1 MNKINKLNFIIGT
14 NIIESEKHIFYML
27 ESIEKIFEKFPSF
40 NFIFKTSFD
49 KANRTSYQSY
59 RGLGFDKSIKIFE
72 DIKKNYDVKLL
83 TDIHETWQV
92 EPISNTVDYLQ
103 IPSLLCRQT
112 DLLKEVSKFNK
123 PIHLKKGQF
132 TDCNTMH
139 EARKKL
145 RSFGHNEKIIL
156 CERGNTYGYNDIIV
170 DPRNL
175 IRLKSND
182 NLVSFDIT
190 HCLQKP
196 SYLDNDNVLKTSGN
210 REYFELMGKIG
221 IVSGVDYLF
230 MEFHDNPSL
239 ALCEKDTQMN
249 LKYLEKYL
257 NLFLEINENIRC

>member
-1 MNKINKLNFIIGT
+1 MNKLKKLNFIIGT
-14 NIIESEKHIFYML
+14 NVIESEKHVFYML
-27 ESIEKIFEKFPSF
+27 ETIENKFKNFPF
-40 NFIFKTSFD
+40 LDFIFKVSFD
-49 KANRTSYQSY
+49 KANRTSYKSY

-72 DIKKNYDVKLL
+72 NVKKNYDVKLL
-83 TDIHETWQV
+83 TDVHETWQV

-132 TDCNTMH
+132 TDSNTMH

-145 RSFGHNEKIIL
+145 RSFGHTEQIIL

-175 IRLKSND
+175 IRLKSDD
-182 NLVSFDIT
+182 NLVSFDVT

-221 IVSGVDYLF
+221 IASGVDYLF
-230 MEFHDNPSL
+230 MEFHDNPNS
-239 ALCEKDTQMN
+239 ALCEKDTQMD

-257 NLFLEINENIRC
+257 HLFSEFI